1 MVSLRLPFPKAINYP
16 PLVGGFFL
24 QLRKKQEGLKILNN
38 NKQYY
43 IEFILRI

>member
-1 MVSLRLPFPKAINYP
+1 MGSLRPPFPKAINDP
-16 PLVGGFFL
+16 PRVGSFFL